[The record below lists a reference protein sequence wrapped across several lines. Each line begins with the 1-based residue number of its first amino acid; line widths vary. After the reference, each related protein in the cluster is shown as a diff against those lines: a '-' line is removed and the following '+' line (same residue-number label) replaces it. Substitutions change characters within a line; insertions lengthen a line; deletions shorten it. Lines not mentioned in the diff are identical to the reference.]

1 VSAAWCVSRESS
13 GPARVPF
20 PGSVHAAWWATSQ
33 PMWHPYPPHHRVTE
47 VGVEDFRLRQQRQ
60 LGPHVA
66 TGPRPRHLNRP
77 QPGRSQLIQRPA
89 TPSARKPPDPA
100 PAPGDATRRCRRSP
114 HPQQRASPPHRPAPG
129 HGHAGTNE
137 RRCNTADNAPVR
149 PVRSA
154 NKRTATDPAWALM
167 CKAVQHLQIML
178 SSDSHNG
185 RQRYS
190 AHLRVGNW
198 SGSLTAEVETGRE
211 TIGECHIRP
220 MRTSPSGVW
229 SRRPGQLAGGS
240 RRAARRPRAR

>member
-1 VSAAWCVSRESS
+1 MAVVVKRPLSVVAGGLGLVTAGLALSAAWCVSRESS

-33 PMWHPYPPHHRVTE
+33 PMWHPYPTPPCHRGRCRGLST
-47 VGVEDFRLRQQRQ
+47 
-60 LGPHVA
+60 PATTA
-66 TGPRPRHLNRP
+66 TGPTRGDGSAPAPP
-77 QPGRSQLIQRPA
+77 QSTATGPESTHPAPA

-129 HGHAGTNE
+129 HGHAPARTSDAAIPP
-137 RRCNTADNAPVR
+137 TTPPVR

-178 SSDSHNG
+178 SIATVIMKAALF
-185 RQRYS
+185 S
-190 AHLRVGNW
+190 A
-198 SGSLTAEVETGRE
+198 S
-211 TIGECHIRP
+211 
-220 MRTSPSGVW
+220 
-229 SRRPGQLAGGS
+229 AGG
-240 RRAARRPRAR
+240 